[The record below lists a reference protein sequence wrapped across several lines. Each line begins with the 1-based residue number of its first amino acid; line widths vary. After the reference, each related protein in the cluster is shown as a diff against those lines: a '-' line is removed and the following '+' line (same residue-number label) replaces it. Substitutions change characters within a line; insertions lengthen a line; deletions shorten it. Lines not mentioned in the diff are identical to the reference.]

1 MKPPAWTFI
10 QLIILGSFKKLKKK
24 LIIIYGFFNQS
35 KKSSSCISSLPS
47 PWQILVLLGEMP
59 PLEATMS
66 FMGKGLYL
74 WMI

>member
-35 KKSSSCISSLPS
+35 KKSSSYISSLPS
-47 PWQILVLLGEMP
+47 PSRIFIFLGEMP
-59 PLEATMS
+59 PLEATMA
-66 FMGKGLYL
+66 FMVKCLHV